1 MSTTLFFLVPIGMLA
16 VVWSVCFVGCVLQTG
31 GLEAPYSNNIL
42 QEPSLVA
49 YWPLSDF
56 PNAQLPAGA
65 PALPPPPQGSTSLG
79 IAQDIS
85 GNNHNGNYLNP
96 PIYPSGT
103 TFLTTMGNPPVD
115 LNPTLN
121 LHQASIVPGDAFAQG
136 SKNLPACVDFEGGY
150 VSIPWAANSPA
161 LTEFT
166 LEAWIKPRWSVTGF
180 IWYVFGARTNNGT
193 GFALY
198 INAQNQWEFTT
209 GDGTLPTNVNT
220 MVPAAVNN
228 ALTYVAVTFKST
240 SGATGTLSLWIN
252 PASDDDSNTP
262 PPPIAAWPP
271 PPPAPPTTTTYV
283 AIDSTQPMTFF
294 IGAGDNQD
302 AQTPRTQNGGAGAPL
317 HPFQGLIQSVAL
329 YNTALEPTDLA
340 SHFQNGTGG

>member
-1 MSTTLFFLVPIGMLA
+1 MSTALFFLVPIGMLA
-16 VVWSVCFVGCVLQTG
+16 VVWSFCFVGACFPTS
-31 GLEAPYSNNIL
+31 GLPGPPYSNTIL
-42 QEPSLVA
+42 NEPSLIA

-56 PNAQLPAGA
+56 PNSQLPTGA
-65 PALPPPPQGSTSLG
+65 PALPPPPQGSTSVG
-79 IAQDIS
+79 IALDLT
-85 GNNHNGNYLNP
+85 GKNHNGSYINP
-96 PIYPSGT
+96 PAYPSGT
-103 TFLTTMGNPPVD
+103 TIPQVGT
-115 LNPTLN
+115 NPTLN
-121 LHQASIVPGDAFAQG
+121 LHQASIVPGDAFAVG

-228 ALTYVAVTFKST
+228 SLTYVAVTFKSS
-240 SGATGTLSLWIN
+240 SGTTGTLSLWIN

-302 AQTPRTQNGGAGAPL
+302 AQTPRTQDGGAGAPL